1 MSIPIRDKEENGSA
15 LREGELM
22 APKKKRQVIIP
33 DRSQNNRFFCFF
45 WRICTHNAFN
55 IGLTGCILINT
66 FLLACDQYP
75 TTKNL
80 TLRLEFFNAILTWI
94 FIAEMF
100 IKIIGLGFKDYAND
114 SFNIFDCVIV
124 VISMVEIVIDLI
136 GIKMGGGGAISAL
149 RAIRLLRVFKLARS
163 WTSFRILLEKMVIT
177 LKDISN
183 FSVLMFIFMFI
194 YILLGMEIYAYR
206 VKYTNDD
213 LDEPLTYQE
222 AEKVAPLDGH
232 YPRANFNDFWSGLI
246 TVFIVLIGE
255 DWNSSMY
262 DHVRA
267 SGWGGYIFF
276 ITLFIFGNLI
286 LLNLFLAIL
295 LKNFEEPPGKDD
307 EEEESDEEDGPKKK
321 TPIK

>member
-1 MSIPIRDKEENGSA
+1 
-15 LREGELM
+15 
-22 APKKKRQVIIP
+22 
-33 DRSQNNRFFCFF
+33 
-45 WRICTHNAFN
+45 
-55 IGLTGCILINT
+55 
-66 FLLACDQYP
+66 
-75 TTKNL
+75 
-80 TLRLEFFNAILTWI
+80 
-94 FIAEMF
+94 MF

-114 SFNIFDCVIV
+114 SFNIFDCTIV

-206 VKYTNDD
+206 VQYNNDD
-213 LDEPLTYQE
+213 LERPYTKEDEE
-222 AEKVAPLDGH
+222 AGGEPA

-295 LKNFEEPPGKDD
+295 LKNFEEPPGKDED
-307 EEEESDEEDGPKKK
+307 EDDDDGDVNKKPMSQK
-321 TPIK
+321 IKECLKAIFCRCC

>member
-1 MSIPIRDKEENGSA
+1 MIS
-15 LREGELM
+15 
-22 APKKKRQVIIP
+22 PKKKKQIVIP
-33 DRSQNNRFFCFF
+33 ERSKHNVVYYFF

-55 IGLTGCILINT
+55 VALTGAILINT
-66 FLLACDQYP
+66 LLLAFDQYP
-75 TTKNL
+75 ITKQL
-80 TLRLEFFNAILTWI
+80 QLRLEFFNAILTWI

-100 IKIIGLGFKDYAND
+100 IKILGLGFKDYAND
-114 SFNIFDCVIV
+114 SFNIFDCTIV

-206 VKYTNDD
+206 VKYNNDD
-213 LDEPLTYQE
+213 LEFPLTTE
-222 AEKVAPLDGH
+222 EGEKVKPHDGH

-295 LKNFEEPPGKDD
+295 LKNFEEPPGKDED
-307 EEEESDEEDGPKKK
+307 EEEEDDEPKPKI
-321 TPIK
+321 PMG